1 MSKTL
6 LERTIDLELKMEED
20 NIRSYLKISAVR
32 DKVNVVEKKFF
43 KLEALLESEDNTFN
57 WRTENFSTVCRQLAG

>member
-57 WRTENFSTVCRQLAG
+57 WRTENFSTVSRQLAG